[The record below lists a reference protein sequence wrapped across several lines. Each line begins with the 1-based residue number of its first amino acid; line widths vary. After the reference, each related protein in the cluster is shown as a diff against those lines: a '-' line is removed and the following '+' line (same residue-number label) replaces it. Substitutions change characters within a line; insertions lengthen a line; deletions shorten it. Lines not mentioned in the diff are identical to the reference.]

1 MKKKIIQKKAHYC
14 TKPSAWLS
22 HRCLKSSQLCPR
34 KQLLRLFRVG
44 FLTFPLFGLTHPLAG
59 AFPSLG
65 AHLIMHDQ
73 EHGRAARLPS
83 RARVTAAREFDR
95 WERWDSFHGPRP
107 PRALRI
113 AEDYQGHIPAQSPAW
128 ERRTC
133 SESWGVVG
141 VIILMKLLTMR

>member
-1 MKKKIIQKKAHYC
+1 M
-14 TKPSAWLS
+14 
-22 HRCLKSSQLCPR
+22 
-34 KQLLRLFRVG
+34 
-44 FLTFPLFGLTHPLAG
+44 TFPLFGLTRPLAG

-73 EHGRAARLPS
+73 EHGRAARLPG
-83 RARVTAAREFDR
+83 RARVTATREFDR

-113 AEDYQGHIPAQSPAW
+113 AEDYRRHIPAQSPAW

-133 SESWGVVG
+133 SESWGG
-141 VIILMKLLTMR
+141 GGRSHYFNETIDDEMMRRQGIHNRVAKRIGLASLN